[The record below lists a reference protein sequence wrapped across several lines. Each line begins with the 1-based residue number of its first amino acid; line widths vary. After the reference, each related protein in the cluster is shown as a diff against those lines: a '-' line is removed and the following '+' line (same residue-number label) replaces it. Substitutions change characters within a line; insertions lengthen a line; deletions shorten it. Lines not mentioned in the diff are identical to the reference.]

1 VIECQSSFSLAPEE
15 ISVPEECIF
24 RESTL
29 SRIPTGQIRASR
41 RIQAGTASFHET
53 RRDG

>member
-1 VIECQSSFSLAPEE
+1 MPVFNLFFHWPPEE
-15 ISVPEECIF
+15 ISVPEEYIF
-24 RESTL
+24 ANPRSAAST
-29 SRIPTGQIRASR
+29 TGQIRASR